1 VPASQE
7 LSEAAQ
13 RGSKGGD
20 RRLSGRVAIVT
31 GAGSKTSDAGD
42 SLVGTGRAIAVQM
55 ARAGARVLVVDRH
68 EDRAEATSRMIEQE
82 GGAASVLALEL
93 ADPSA
98 YRRIADE
105 ALRRFGRIDILV
117 NNAAA
122 YAPPKF
128 LEITQDQLQ
137 AVIDVNLIAPFMLT
151 QAVVPAMIEAGGGS
165 VVYISSILAM
175 RGPGSG
181 PYAATKAGL
190 MGLATSLANSFGADG
205 IRFNCVAPGNVD
217 TPVRRGL
224 AANAGID
231 LSTNRSA
238 LAPLSVK
245 GDAWDIAHTTV
256 FLCSDEGRYLTGVL
270 LPVDGGSTTRL

>member
-1 VPASQE
+1 MADATRNWES
-7 LSEAAQ
+7 
-13 RGSKGGD
+13 
-20 RRLSGRVAIVT
+20 RRLAGRVAIVT
-31 GAGSKTSDAGD
+31 GAGSKSSDAES

-55 ARAGARVLVVDRH
+55 ARAGASVLVVDRH
-68 EDRAEATSRMIEQE
+68 EDRAGETRRMIEEE
-82 GGAASVLALEL
+82 GGKAATLTLEL
-93 ADPSA
+93 TDPSSS
-98 YRRIADE
+98 RRIADE
-105 ALRRFGRIDILV
+105 ALSRFGRIDILV

-128 LEITQDQLQ
+128 LEITQAELQ

-165 VVYISSILAM
+165 VIYISSILAM
-175 RGPGSG
+175 RGSGSG

-190 MGLATSLANSFGADG
+190 MGLATSLANSFGPQG

-224 AANAGID
+224 AARAGVD
-231 LSTNRSA
+231 LSTNRMA
-238 LAPLSVK
+238 LAPLNIP
-245 GDAWDIAHTTV
+245 GDAWDIAHATV
-256 FLCSDEGRYLTGVL
+256 FLCSDEGRYVTGVL